1 MLNCSLLGLLS
12 PYIHLN
18 SYVQNTYVYLYIY
31 TQTIDPHLLSF
42 RSWLQQQK
50 SATSKFRFW
59 PKSKNII
66 HPFLQIKYIPNYNPY
81 PNRTNCS
88 YHLEDTPTVRKR
100 YAELGLVQP
109 AINNVAKPSQGTY
122 QASIQWLKTT
132 IFPMTKKKFTD
143 KNHVWTNPYHIV
155 VESCF
160 SIFYILL
167 VNIINIYTKKRKSLY
182 KYIYIYC
189 TLYDLHYT

>member
-1 MLNCSLLGLLS
+1 MCRI
-12 PYIHLN
+12 PMYI
-18 SYVQNTYVYLYIY
+18 YIY
-31 TQTIDPHLLSF
+31 TQTIDPHLPEFSMIAPSD
-42 RSWLQQQK
+42 RQPWLQQHK
-50 SATSKFRFW
+50 SATLKFRFW
-59 PKSKNII
+59 SKSQNIL

-132 IFPMTKKKFTD
+132 IFPMAKKKFTD

-160 SIFYILL
+160 SSYVLHIISKYYIYM
-167 VNIINIYTKKRKSLY
+167 YTPKSRKSLY
-182 KYIYIYC
+182 IYIVYIYI
-189 TLYDLHYT
+189 